1 VAEVEDAMDDDFD
14 TALAL
19 AALFNLG
26 RDVNSFINRDDFVQ
40 TPAVVHILIHVSRYF
55 NSLLGVLGL
64 LPGEGRDLG
73 GEYAAQ
79 LLQVITDLAPS
90 DRNLLPEGLPTE
102 SRALLNMLL
111 QARETAR
118 KQKNYGLA
126 DRLRDEL
133 REIGILIEDTPRG
146 ARWRLV

>member
-1 VAEVEDAMDDDFD
+1 MDDDFN

-26 RDVNSFINRDDFVQ
+26 REVNSFINRDEFVQ

-64 LPGEGRDLG
+64 IPGEVRDLG

-79 LLQVITDLAPS
+79 LLQVVTGLAPG

-102 SRALLNMLL
+102 PQALLDLLL
-111 QARETAR
+111 QAWEAAR
-118 KQKNYGLA
+118 KQKNYRLA

-133 REIGILIEDTPRG
+133 REMGILIEDTPRG
-146 ARWRLV
+146 VRWRLV